1 MKIAKLLVLTAVLLL
16 GSTAARAVNSNVWA
30 APSVSEFANM
40 EEGAI
45 YYFYLP
51 DCELFFTQGNAWGTQ
66 ASAGPTG
73 LKVRIDP
80 VEGKTGV
87 YTLTDY
93 CTSKNKWLMWW
104 FVDNGIDMYVDY
116 DGQAD
121 YLWEITSMG
130 NKTYRFSPSAE
141 NPNANNNTMFV
152 GLNRTENPDN
162 TVLTAN
168 NTADGGAIINW
179 KLVPEAA
186 GDAYFD
192 YCKVYDAAMQL
203 KDLLNEAEAINAN
216 VADQIAVYNNTNST
230 LEEINAAIAATK
242 EAIEARKQEIAQE
255 NYANATASNPVDVT
269 SLFIQNPT
277 FLNNNYDG
285 WGGSGFG
292 GYNPKENAERYNMTY
307 DTYQN
312 LEGLREGVYKFS
324 ANAFYRAGNAQ
335 PAYDNYKAENKESK
349 YAKLYATSTDGDAE
363 SSILSPFS
371 ASLVSQMSTGTWSSA
386 TDAEANM
393 TFWIPNNMVAADEFF
408 KAGHCND
415 NDVYIYVSDGNLKV
429 GARKGTT
436 IEGDWSIFDD
446 FSLTYYGKGSDA
458 ITLLRTA
465 YLDNLEALDLT
476 DVVYTKSYLTAYSTG
491 VSSLRSANTVAK
503 IYSAMEAIKT
513 AKANLETNIDLWK
526 QLAELRDQ
534 ALEAANATD
543 YQASYRNKCKTWANT
558 DYPSLVNARALTN
571 EQLEAEIA
579 KVQALIDDVY
589 HHPGADEVD
598 MTNLMVN
605 PGFEDGTN
613 GWTRDAANGGNVAL
627 GGNAAN
633 HCFEAWNNSKFD
645 IYQIINN
652 APKGVYEISVQG
664 FYRYGRNNYN
674 AYLNGESYTTKE
686 GCPVF
691 VYLNS
696 NATPFTNVYGDPV
709 QITDASFYGSG
720 YEKQT
725 LGDGTVLYFPNTMD
739 NAAVAFTNGMYT
751 QSAYGLVANDGDPM
765 RIGVKGCTN
774 QLGDSWAIW
783 DNFKITYCGF
793 KADVVKPVLEQA
805 IAEAEASLNSPI
817 GSDVVANLQAAI
829 NQGKAVVNGTNGEAM
844 FQALTA
850 LYDLK
855 DAVNES
861 KTLFATLTAANE
873 ELAAAIPGAV
883 ASSDIVSEA
892 NTLNSTITNGIA
904 NHSYANSDVEG
915 LIQDI
920 YTMIH
925 RLGIPQNMD
934 DATAANPV
942 ECTTIIINPAYD
954 NGNDNGWTG
963 NAAVNGTSLNAEK
976 FNTTFNYYQEL
987 SGLPAG
993 TYRVV
998 VQGFYRAGLADNDYN
1013 TFIEAPAENNNAVLY
1028 ATVGEKT
1035 TSSSLKRLASEA
1047 QTVESLSEGWVWASE
1062 ANLLAVPNSMVAAGT
1077 AFNTYKAEGTERLY
1091 AGNTVEAVVGSD
1103 GKLTIGLK
1111 KDVQIENDWTIWDNW
1126 QLFYLGKSDVILGD
1140 ANGDGKVNITDV
1152 AIIVDY
1158 LLNGST
1164 EYIIMTNA
1172 DMNGDGDVNITDVST
1187 IVNMILNQN

>member
-1 MKIAKLLVLTAVLLL
+1 
-16 GSTAARAVNSNVWA
+16 
-30 APSVSEFANM
+30 
-40 EEGAI
+40 
-45 YYFYLP
+45 
-51 DCELFFTQGNAWGTQ
+51 
-66 ASAGPTG
+66 
-73 LKVRIDP
+73 
-80 VEGKTGV
+80 
-87 YTLTDY
+87 
-93 CTSKNKWLMWW
+93 
-104 FVDNGIDMYVDY
+104 
-116 DGQAD
+116 
-121 YLWEITSMG
+121 
-130 NKTYRFSPSAE
+130 
-141 NPNANNNTMFV
+141 
-152 GLNRTENPDN
+152 
-162 TVLTAN
+162 
-168 NTADGGAIINW
+168 
-179 KLVPEAA
+179 
-186 GDAYFD
+186 
-192 YCKVYDAAMQL
+192 
-203 KDLLNEAEAINAN
+203 
-216 VADQIAVYNNTNST
+216 
-230 LEEINAAIAATK
+230 
-242 EAIEARKQEIAQE
+242 
-255 NYANATASNPVDVT
+255 
-269 SLFIQNPT
+269 
-277 FLNNNYDG
+277 
-285 WGGSGFG
+285 
-292 GYNPKENAERYNMTY
+292 
-307 DTYQN
+307 
-312 LEGLREGVYKFS
+312 
-324 ANAFYRAGNAQ
+324 
-335 PAYDNYKAENKESK
+335 
-349 YAKLYATSTDGDAE
+349 
-363 SSILSPFS
+363 
-371 ASLVSQMSTGTWSSA
+371 MSTGTWSSA
-386 TDAEANM
+386 TDAEAGI

-408 KAGHCND
+408 KAGNCND

-465 YLDNLEALDLT
+465 YLDGLDVLDLT
-476 DVVYTKSYLTAYSTG
+476 DVVYTKSYLTAYNTG
-491 VSSLRSANTVAK
+491 VSSLRSANTAAK

-543 YQASYRNKCKTWANT
+543 YQASYRNKCKTWANS

-613 GWTRDAANGGNVAL
+613 GWTREAANGGNVVL

-720 YEKQT
+720 YETQT
-725 LGDGTVLYFPNTMD
+725 LGDGTVLYFPNNMD

-774 QLGDSWAIW
+774 QLGDSWSIW

-861 KTLFATLTAANE
+861 KALFATLTAANE

-892 NTLNSTITNGIA
+892 NALNSTITNGIA

-925 RLGIPQNMD
+925 RLGIPQNMN
-934 DATAANPV
+934 DATADNPV

-954 NGNDNGWTG
+954 NGNDKGWTG

-998 VQGFYRAGLADNDYN
+998 VQGFYRAGFANNDYN
-1013 TFIEAPAENNNAVLY
+1013 TFIENPDDNNNALLY
-1028 ATVGEKT
+1028 ATVGASTKN
-1035 TSSSLKRLASEA
+1035 SPLKRLAAEA
-1047 QTVESLSEGWVWASE
+1047 VTMESLSEGWVWSSE
-1062 ANLLAVPNSMVAAGT
+1062 ANNLAVPNSMAAAGT
-1077 AFNTYKAEGTERLY
+1077 AFNTYNADNERLY
-1091 AGNTVEAVVGSD
+1091 ANNTVEAVVGSD
-1103 GKLTIGLK
+1103 GKLTIGLR

-1126 QLFYLGKSDVILGD
+1126 QLFYLGKSDVIVGD
-1140 ANGDGKVNITDV
+1140 ANGDGEVNITDV
-1152 AIIVDY
+1152 SIMVDY
-1158 LLNGST
+1158 VLNGST
-1164 EYIIMTNA
+1164 EFIKIANA
-1172 DMNGDGDVNITDVST
+1172 DMNGDGDVNITDVSAL
-1187 IVNMILNQN
+1187 VSMILNQE